1 MNALASLIDTVFT
14 LYIIILI
21 ASVAISWLVTFN
33 VLNTQNQVVYG
44 VLGFLYRLTEPVLKP
59 IRRILPAMGG
69 IDLSPI
75 ILIVLLYFVRDLLV
89 DNLRP

>member
-14 LYIIILI
+14 LYIIILV

>member
-33 VLNTQNQVVYG
+33 VLNTQNQLVYG

>member
-1 MNALASLIDTVFT
+1 MI
-14 LYIIILI
+14 
-21 ASVAISWLVTFN
+21 
-33 VLNTQNQVVYG
+33 YG

-75 ILIVLLYFVRDLLV
+75 ALIILLYFVRDLLV
-89 DNLRP
+89 DNLR

>member
-1 MNALASLIDTVFT
+1 MDALASLIDTVFT

-21 ASVAISWLVTFN
+21 ASAVISWLVAFN
-33 VLNTQNQVVYG
+33 VLNTQNQLVYG

-75 ILIVLLYFVRDLLV
+75 ALIILLYFVRDLLV
-89 DNLRP
+89 DNLR

>member
-14 LYIIILI
+14 LYIIILV

-89 DNLRP
+89 DNLRL